1 MIVCLNVKSLRTQ
14 FSGHETV
21 IRHKHSTSKAS
32 TRWQLPQRGSFVR
45 KRVVCLAVGA
55 APGWRDAAG
64 TCTPRTPRTA
74 HHTHPAAGAQ
84 DPDPPGEQPA
94 CRREDRAPCGHEK
107 TRAQA
112 ARWHGWRITQR
123 ILSRN
128 DSCAAATDADGAA
141 ASGRA
146 ARSVPRRQARA
157 RRPRQRILRPPYH
170 HPLALI
176 GCGLAASLT
185 MAAAGEKKKR
195 GVRDSKKMVTA
206 TACGVRAAPSKPRQK
221 YRVGPT
227 TTGPVSR
234 RTERA
239 CVPARR
245 PPSAAGDGR

>member
-1 MIVCLNVKSLRTQ
+1 M
-14 FSGHETV
+14 
-21 IRHKHSTSKAS
+21 
-32 TRWQLPQRGSFVR
+32 
-45 KRVVCLAVGA
+45 AVGA
-55 APGWRDAAG
+55 APGWRAAAG
-64 TCTPRTPRTA
+64 TCTCTAVAQYCTPRTA

-141 ASGRA
+141 AGSP
-146 ARSVPRRQARA
+146 V
-157 RRPRQRILRPPYH
+157 RP
-170 HPLALI
+170 ASASA
-176 GCGLAASLT
+176 GAASSSADSAATVSSCPHRMWASGVT
-185 MAAAGEKKKR
+185 MAAAGKKKEK
-195 GVRDSKKMVTA
+195 GMRDSKEIVTA